1 MQILLFVSFIIII
14 IMICTKISVNLI
26 EHFVMANLTKIKKT
40 IHKNGLFPNIV
51 MNLMSIGISYKDLCW
66 QPIDWPIFVLCFAS
80 LDMKLAPVWK

>member
-40 IHKNGLFPNIV
+40 IHKNCVFHISV
-51 MNLMSIGISYKDLCW
+51 MRLWFCKLESHVRTIPIGVLTGAYKNN
-66 QPIDWPIFVLCFAS
+66 PS
-80 LDMKLAPVWK
+80 LKFGKH